1 VLILDVNG
9 ADAREVICGSSI
21 CAASVFVSWR
31 SRDRSLVLLSRA
43 GKYIADCRLANYK
56 IWKFEIGDQPLE
68 LRMTDPIAD
77 MLTRIRNAIAAKHSR
92 VDIPASKLKL
102 EIARILKEE
111 GYINNFVIKGEGL
124 KRTVRIFLRYDARGT
139 SSITHLQRISTPG
152 RRVYV
157 GSSDIPK
164 VLGGYGINIVSTSKG
179 LMSGKTARRENIGGE
194 LLAQI
199 Y

>member
-1 VLILDVNG
+1 MNL
-9 ADAREVICGSSI
+9 
-21 CAASVFVSWR
+21 
-31 SRDRSLVLLSRA
+31 
-43 GKYIADCRLANYK
+43 
-56 IWKFEIGDQPLE
+56 
-68 LRMTDPIAD
+68 TDPVAD
-77 MLTRIRNAIAAKHSR
+77 FLTRIRNAHKARHQKLD
-92 VDIPASKLKL
+92 VPASKLKL

-164 VLGGYGINIVSTSKG
+164 VLGGYGINIVSTSRG
-179 LMSGKTARRENIGGE
+179 LMSGKAAKRENIGGE